1 MVWSKFWLLLADDIH
16 ISSYFIYLQLRSQ
29 SNNECW
35 MKAVVRRIH
44 LSDSGSKLYDLN
56 IREKA
61 DPSRIR
67 PNRPQRLPPGSIGSN
82 HDGGLFHTIDQ
93 LISIVLVFPRFLM
106 RSMEYLLHVDP
117 IKLPAWSDWSDVR
130 LSQPQ
135 PQPSIPRNDGKI
147 SLWIRTSDVTWCDSV
162 AVAMAAVVAVVLQSW
177 DSKDLISLMNT
188 WWISDE
194 YLMNMNGM
202 ELIVPWL
209 QQTAGWV
216 FC

>member
-56 IREKA
+56 IREKT

-82 HDGGLFHTIDQ
+82 HDGGLFHTTSIDQ
-93 LISIVLVFPRFLM
+93 LISTVLIFPRFLM
-106 RSMEYLLHVDP
+106 RSMEYLLHVDH
-117 IKLPAWSDWSDVR
+117 IE
-130 LSQPQ
+130 
-135 PQPSIPRNDGKI
+135 SIFEKSCSMLAP
-147 SLWIRTSDVTWCDSV
+147 C
-162 AVAMAAVVAVVLQSW
+162 
-177 DSKDLISLMNT
+177 
-188 WWISDE
+188 
-194 YLMNMNGM
+194 
-202 ELIVPWL
+202 
-209 QQTAGWV
+209 
-216 FC
+216 

>member
-82 HDGGLFHTIDQ
+82 HDGGLFHTTSIDQ
-93 LISIVLVFPRFLM
+93 LISTVLIFPRFLM
-106 RSMEYLLHVDP
+106 RSMEYLLHVDHIESIFEKSCSMLIP
-117 IKLPAWSDWSDVR
+117 FNF
-130 LSQPQ
+130 QPD
-135 PQPSIPRNDGKI
+135 PTDPTDPTSGCRSHSRSRAFPETMGK
-147 SLWIRTSDVTWCDSV
+147 SACGS
-162 AVAMAAVVAVVLQSW
+162 AAR
-177 DSKDLISLMNT
+177 M
-188 WWISDE
+188 
-194 YLMNMNGM
+194 
-202 ELIVPWL
+202 
-209 QQTAGWV
+209 
-216 FC
+216 